1 MTTTTT
7 TDDEEDERDGTPRD
21 GVLAL
26 GARDDEDEAR
36 DDDDA
41 RCGDLGWRADADADA
56 DAR

>member
-1 MTTTTT
+1 MTTD
-7 TDDEEDERDGTPRD
+7 DDEEDEHDGTPR

-41 RCGDLGWRADADADA
+41 RCGGDLGWRADADADA